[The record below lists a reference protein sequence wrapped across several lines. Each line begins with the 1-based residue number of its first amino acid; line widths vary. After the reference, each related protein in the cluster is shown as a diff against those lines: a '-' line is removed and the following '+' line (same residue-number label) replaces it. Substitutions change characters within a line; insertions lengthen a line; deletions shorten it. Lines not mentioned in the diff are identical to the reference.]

1 MGENQLWSS
10 AHMITAAEFRH
21 GCCGQGTLV
30 EIRFVGQARIIVP
43 YAVNLP
49 ASQVALMTAI
59 SML

>member
-1 MGENQLWSS
+1 
-10 AHMITAAEFRH
+10 MITAAEFRH